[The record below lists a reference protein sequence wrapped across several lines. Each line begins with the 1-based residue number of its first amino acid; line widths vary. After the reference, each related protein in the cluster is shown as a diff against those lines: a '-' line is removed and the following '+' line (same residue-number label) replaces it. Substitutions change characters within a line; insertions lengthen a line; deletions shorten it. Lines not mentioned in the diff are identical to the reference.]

1 MSAKGEAAA
10 AAPVS
15 GSRAYL
21 VLGALL
27 AGLLAGAGTSRLGDG
42 LREPA
47 LQIAATTGG
56 IWLDALKMTVIPLIV
71 ALLVTAIAQ
80 GAEAVRAGRV
90 AGRSVVWFVIVCTG
104 SAVFGAAAM
113 SLLVD
118 LFPLPQSAASAL
130 QASLA
135 TLDPSIASAPVPKVA
150 DFFRSVIPPN
160 IFSAAANDQ
169 ILPLVVFALL
179 FAMAITRVEAARRR
193 SLVALF
199 EAIAD
204 TMLVIIGWVLWL
216 APVGVFGLAFAVGA
230 GSGAAAFAGL
240 VHYILLIASLGI
252 VVMLAGY
259 CIAVFAGGIRPVA
272 FAKAMIAPQ
281 SVAISTQ
288 SSLASLPAMLAAARI
303 LGTRQQVAD
312 VSLPLSVALFRGTGP
327 AMNVGVAIYVAHW
340 LGIEIGTTALIAGT
354 AVAAVASYSAVS
366 LPGAISFLSTIGPI
380 ALAMGIPIAPLGLL
394 VAVENIPDIFRTV
407 GNVTLD
413 VAVTTAVDRSA
424 ETSSETQPD

>member
-1 MSAKGEAAA
+1 MSDKAEAAA
-10 AAPVS
+10 AAPIS
-15 GSRAYL
+15 GSRAYI
-21 VLGALL
+21 VLGSLV
-27 AGLLAGAGTSRLGDG
+27 AGLLAGAASFRLADG
-42 LREPA
+42 LRESA

-56 IWLDALKMTVIPLIV
+56 IWLDGLRMTVIPLIV

-90 AGRSVVWFVIVCTG
+90 AGRSVLWFVIVCTS
-104 SAVFGAAAM
+104 SAIFGAAAM

-118 LFPLPQSAASAL
+118 LFPLPQNAASAL

-135 TLDPSIASAPVPKVA
+135 TLDPSITSAPLPEVA
-150 DFFRSVIPPN
+150 DFFKSVIPPN
-160 IFSAAANDQ
+160 IFSAAVNDQ

-179 FAMAITRVEAARRR
+179 FAIAVTRIKATRRR
-193 SLVALF
+193 SLVAFF
-199 EAIAD
+199 EAIVDA
-204 TMLVIIGWVLWL
+204 MLVMIGWVLWL
-216 APVGVFGLAFAVGA
+216 APIGVFGLAFAVGA

-240 VHYILLIASLGI
+240 VHYIVLISSLGI

-259 CIAVFAGGIRPVA
+259 CIAVFAGGVRPVA

-281 SVAISTQ
+281 TVAISTQ
-288 SSLASLPAMLAAARI
+288 SSLASLPAMLGSARM
-303 LGTRQQVAD
+303 LGTREQVYD
-312 VSLPLSVALFRGTGP
+312 VTLPLSVALFRATGP
-327 AMNVGVAIYVAHW
+327 AMNIGVAIYVAHW

-380 ALAMGIPIAPLGLL
+380 AVAMGIPIAPLGLL

-413 VAVTTAVDRSA
+413 VAVTAAVDRSTGDEA
-424 ETSSETQPD
+424 PEA

>member
-1 MSAKGEAAA
+1 MSARGEAAA

-27 AGLLAGAGTSRLGDG
+27 AGLLAGAGSSRLGDW

-90 AGRSVVWFVIVCTG
+90 AGKSVLWFVIVCTI
-104 SAVFGAAAM
+104 SAMFGAAAM

-118 LFPLPQSAASAL
+118 LFPLPQGAASAL

-135 TLDPSIASAPVPKVA
+135 TLDPSITAAPVPKVA

-160 IFSAAANDQ
+160 IFAAAANDQ

-204 TMLVIIGWVLWL
+204 AMLVIIGWVLWL
-216 APVGVFGLAFAVGA
+216 APVGIFGLAFAVGA

-240 VHYILLIASLGI
+240 AHYIVLISSLGI

-259 CIAVFAGGIRPVA
+259 GIAVLAGGVRPVA

-327 AMNVGVAIYVAHW
+327 AMNIGVAIYVAHW

-380 ALAMGIPIAPLGLL
+380 GLAMGIPIAPLGLL

-413 VAVTTAVDRSA
+413 VAVTTAVDRSTGETEA
-424 ETSSETQPD
+424 EA

>member
-1 MSAKGEAAA
+1 MSDKAEAAA

-21 VLGALL
+21 VLGALV
-27 AGLLAGAGTSRLGDG
+27 AGLIAGAAATGLDDG
-42 LREPA
+42 IRESA
-47 LQIAATTGG
+47 VQVAATTGG
-56 IWLDALKMTVIPLIV
+56 IWLDGLRMTVIPLIV

-90 AGRSVVWFVIVCTG
+90 AGKAVLWFVIVSTG
-104 SAVFGAAAM
+104 SAIFGAAAM
-113 SLLVD
+113 SLLVY
-118 LFPLPQSAASAL
+118 LFPLPQGAASAL
-130 QASLA
+130 QAGLA
-135 TLDPSIASAPVPKVA
+135 TLDPSITSAPLPKIA
-150 DFFRSVIPPN
+150 DFFRNVIPPN
-160 IFSAAANDQ
+160 VISAAANDQ
-169 ILPLVVFALL
+169 ILPLVVFALV
-179 FAMAITRVEAARRR
+179 FAMAITRIGAARRR

-199 EAIAD
+199 EAIVDA
-204 TMLVIIGWVLWL
+204 MLVIIGWVLWL

-240 VHYILLIASLGI
+240 VHYIVLISSLGI

-259 CIAVFAGGIRPVA
+259 GIAIFAGGARPIA
-272 FAKAMIAPQ
+272 FTKAMIAPQ

-288 SSLASLPAMLAAARI
+288 SSLASLPAMLASARM
-303 LGTRQQVAD
+303 LGTREQVYD
-312 VSLPLSVALFRGTGP
+312 VTLPLSVALFRATGP
-327 AMNVGVAIYVAHW
+327 AMNIGVVIYVAHW

-380 ALAMGIPIAPLGLL
+380 ALATGIPIAPLGLL

-413 VAVTTAVDRSA
+413 VAVTAAVDRSTGDEA
-424 ETSSETQPD
+424 TAAD